1 MKRVAVYALMGV
13 LYLLH
18 NDLWAWD
25 DPRLVLGLP
34 VGLTYHVLYCLA
46 VVGVMALALRWA
58 WPRGLEGEE
67 LESAGDL
74 ERGGLDAP

>member
-1 MKRVAVYALMGV
+1 MKRFVVYFLMGA

-34 VGLTYHVLYCLA
+34 VGLTYHVAFCFA
-46 VVGVMALALRWA
+46 VVGVMWLALRWA
-58 WPRGLEGEE
+58 WPR
-67 LESAGDL
+67 DL
-74 ERGGLDAP
+74 EPIDLEPAKLEAEPSL